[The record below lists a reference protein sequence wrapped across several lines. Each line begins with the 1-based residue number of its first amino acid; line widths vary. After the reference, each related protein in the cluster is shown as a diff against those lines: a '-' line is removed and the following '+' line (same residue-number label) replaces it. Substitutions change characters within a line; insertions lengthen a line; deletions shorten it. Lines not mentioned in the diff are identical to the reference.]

1 MSLGCIYH
9 HQKVPSGPLSGWAF
23 VQVILVAKQEC
34 LLLLALRVV
43 RFVYMTPHPALIGIT
58 DADLLLTNL
67 TISYHGKL
75 RLPLHGEGDM
85 CKC

>member
-1 MSLGCIYH
+1 MSPSCTYH
-9 HQKVPSGPLSGWAF
+9 HQKAPSGPPSGWAS

-34 LLLLALRVV
+34 PLLLALRVV
-43 RFVYMTPHPALIGIT
+43 RFVYVTPHSALIGIT

-67 TISYHGKL
+67 TISHHGKL